1 MAKKSMINRE
11 LKREKMV
18 AKYAQKRANLKAV
31 INDSKASDE
40 ERLDAMLQLQ
50 ALPRNASP
58 VRLRNRCGLT
68 GRPHGYFRKFGLS
81 RNMLRQ
87 KVMQGDV
94 PGVRK
99 ASW

>member
-1 MAKKSMINRE
+1 MAKQSMINRE

-18 AKYAQKRANLKAV
+18 AKYADKRAKLKA
-31 INDSKASDE
+31 IIADTKATEE
-40 ERLDAMLQLQ
+40 ERLDAMLALQ

-81 RNMLRQ
+81 RNKLRER
-87 KVMQGDV
+87 VMQGDV